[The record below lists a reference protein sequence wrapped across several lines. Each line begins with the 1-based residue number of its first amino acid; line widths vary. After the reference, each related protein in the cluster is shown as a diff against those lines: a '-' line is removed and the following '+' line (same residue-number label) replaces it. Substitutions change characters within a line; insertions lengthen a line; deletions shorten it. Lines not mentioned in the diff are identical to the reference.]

1 MNYLRISLAGL
12 LGLMLAIGI
21 SPVAF
26 VSASAAI
33 QGQSTALE
41 RGYRTGYSDGYNA
54 GYKDVADRANR
65 DHQNKEEYQRADRS
79 YNEVW
84 GPVEDYRD
92 GYRQGFEVGYAAGY
106 DHQPFNSSIPT
117 GLSRRGS
124 SDTQDQTAPSNQT
137 PPSSPDNE
145 IINRPAPDSTSATPD
160 STPAMNAPVIIPRD
174 TVLLIELNS
183 SLSTDAS
190 QRGDRFQARVLQP
203 GEYQGAIV
211 DGRVT
216 RVKRPGKVKGVAE
229 LQLAFD
235 QIRMPDNRVSSL
247 SAEVVEVVDTGQQDV
262 GEVDPEGGVKGKDS
276 TKDDVSKV
284 GAATGI
290 GAIIGAIVGGGK
302 GAAIGAA
309 IGGGVATGGVLSR
322 RGSDIRLERGQQLR
336 IRTAN
341 ETRIQ

>member
-1 MNYLRISLAGL
+1 MNYLRISLVTL
-12 LGLMLAIGI
+12 LGLALTSGFN
-21 SPVAF
+21 SVAS
-26 VSASAAI
+26 VAAGAA
-33 QGQSTALE
+33 QNQSTALE

-54 GYKDVADRANR
+54 GYKDVADRAAR
-65 DHQNKEEYQRADRS
+65 DHKNKEEYQRADRS

-84 GPVEDYRD
+84 GPLEDYRD
-92 GYRQGFEVGYAAGY
+92 GYQQGFEVGYAAGY

-117 GLSRRGS
+117 GLSRRGN
-124 SDTQDQTAPSNQT
+124 SDTRDQNV
-137 PPSSPDNE
+137 SSE
-145 IINRPAPDSTSATPD
+145 PADEPVTR
-160 STPAMNAPVIIPRD
+160 STPEPVSVPAGPVLIPRD
-174 TVLLIELNS
+174 MMLLIELQS

-190 QRGDRFQARVLQP
+190 QRGDRFQARVIQP

-211 DGRVT
+211 DGRVA
-216 RVKRPGKVKGVAE
+216 RVKRPGRVKGVAE
-229 LQLAFD
+229 LQLSFD
-235 QIRMPDNRVSSL
+235 QIRLPDNRIGSL
-247 SAEVVEVVDTGQQDV
+247 SAEVVEVVDTGARDV
-262 GEVDPEGGVKGKDS
+262 GEVDPEGGVKGRDS

-309 IGGGVATGGVLSR
+309 IGGGAATGGVLSR

-336 IRTAN
+336 IRIAN